1 MTNLVINSDDFG
13 YSKAVNL
20 GIVETFLRGVL
31 TSTTLMAN
39 MYGFEDAVELSK
51 QYPDLGV
58 GVHLSLTCGKPILP
72 NMDTLIQENGDFISL
87 GTLKERTYSIDLNQL
102 YEEWKAQIEKVKDA
116 GIEITHLDSHH
127 YTHSL
132 GNNFQ
137 VIEQLSKKFDVPIR
151 NCFGVK
157 EKLTNPTVAPMDDF
171 WNMFNYPEMKKLD
184 FSYNYTKESLFKIIE
199 QDAHKY
205 SQFEKVEAVC
215 HPGYLDEEV
224 YFGSSF
230 NIARMREIKLLCDPK
245 IKKVLSDYGY
255 RLCTYRDI

>member
-20 GIVETFLRGVL
+20 GIVETFLHGVL

-51 QYPDLGV
+51 QYPDLGI
-58 GVHLSLTCGKPILP
+58 GVHLSLTCGKPILSKM
-72 NMDTLIQENGDFISL
+72 NTLVQENGNFISL
-87 GTLKERTYSIDLNQL
+87 RKLKEIPCTIDLDQL

-127 YTHSL
+127 YTHSI

-137 VIEQLSKKFDVPIR
+137 VIEQLSKYFDIPIR

-157 EKLTNPTVAPMDDF
+157 EKLADPAVAPMDHF
-171 WNMFNYPEMKKLD
+171 WNLFNYPEMKKLD
-184 FSYNYTKESLFKIIE
+184 FPYNHMKELLFKIIE
-199 QDAHKY
+199 KDACKY
-205 SQFEKVEAVC
+205 AQFEKVEAVC
-215 HPGYLDEEV
+215 HPGYLDEEI
-224 YFGSSF
+224 FLGSSF
-230 NIARMREIKLLCDPK
+230 NVARMREIKLLCDPK
-245 IKKVLSDYGY
+245 MKELLTDYGY